1 MPEYINR
8 EALMEGIGETVLFS
22 VRGGAKT
29 PTSEMRGANKVI
41 DRIKSAPVADVVEVV
56 RCKNCIYCKPT
67 AVDGIASC
75 MMWSKYINPA
85 DYCSHGERK
94 KSEVQGE

>member
-22 VRGGAKT
+22 VRGGTKT
-29 PTSEMRGANKVI
+29 PTPEMRGANKVI

-56 RCKNCIYCKPT
+56 RCKDCLYCKPT
-67 AVDGIASC
+67 AVDGINACIRKSE
-75 MMWSKYINPA
+75 YIKPA
-85 DYCSHGERK
+85 DYCSHGELK
-94 KSEVQGE
+94 KRSDTE